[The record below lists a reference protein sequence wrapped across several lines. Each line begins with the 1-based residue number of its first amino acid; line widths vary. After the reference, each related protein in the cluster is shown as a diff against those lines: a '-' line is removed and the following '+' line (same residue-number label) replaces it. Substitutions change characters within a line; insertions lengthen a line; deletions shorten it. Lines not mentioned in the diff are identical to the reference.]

1 MNHHQR
7 ILHIGRGLGLY
18 PKSLPHISKIKKRQ
32 LPHNRLLELDFL
44 RTISMLAVMMGHASS
59 TYLHQETSI
68 QFLSMNLASLLNQ
81 AVRFS
86 VPLFLLL
93 SGFSLGVGAKQ
104 TSYFSFL
111 KRRAVRVLLPYL
123 MWTMIYSLSN
133 TGYHFSVWLDQLANP
148 SWLLRTV
155 LTGQSAPHLYFI
167 PIILQCYL
175 LYPLLKRWVDRWPV
189 QSTAWA
195 MAVTLLLQ
203 GCYTLHHFGIIVAPP
218 PVYLWLTFPVWGFY
232 FVAGMFLQTLDLEHL
247 KQRCKENALP
257 LLAMGGVLSVLYSA
271 VSLRTGLLHAIKP
284 ELMVVT
290 IWAFFCGIGV
300 WEWIKAWPGLAAGV
314 TFLSCHSMGIYYCH
328 VLIIYF
334 LHRFPRFLMGTSGML
349 LLFFATLVLSAG
361 FTAVLSKMGNLIFQR
376 NIARTD

>member
-1 MNHHQR
+1 MH
-7 ILHIGRGLGLY
+7 
-18 PKSLPHISKIKKRQ
+18 PKSLPSISKIKKRQ

-44 RTISMLAVMMGHASS
+44 RTLTMLAVIMIHASS

-68 QFLSMNLASLLNQ
+68 QFLSMNLASFLNQ

-123 MWTMIYSLSN
+123 LWTMIYSLSN
-133 TGYHFSVWLDQLANP
+133 TGYDFSAWLAQLSNP

-189 QSTAWA
+189 QCTAWA
-195 MAVTLLLQ
+195 LVATLLLQ

-232 FVAGMFLQTLDLEHL
+232 FVAGMSLQTLDLEHL

-257 LLAMGGVLSVLYSA
+257 LLAMGGILAVLYSA
-271 VSLRTGLLHAIKP
+271 VSLRTEMLHAIKP

-290 IWAFFCGIGV
+290 VWAFFCGIGV
-300 WEWIKAWPGLAAGV
+300 WEKIKAWPGLAASV
-314 TFLSCHSMGIYYCH
+314 TFLSRHSMGIYYCH
-328 VLIIYF
+328 VLVIYF
-334 LHRFPRFLMGTSGML
+334 LHRFPRFLLGTSGML
-349 LLFFATLVLSAG
+349 LLFFAALVLSTGLAV
-361 FTAVLSKMGNLIFQR
+361 VLSKLGKLIFRRDVVSIDQR
-376 NIARTD
+376 